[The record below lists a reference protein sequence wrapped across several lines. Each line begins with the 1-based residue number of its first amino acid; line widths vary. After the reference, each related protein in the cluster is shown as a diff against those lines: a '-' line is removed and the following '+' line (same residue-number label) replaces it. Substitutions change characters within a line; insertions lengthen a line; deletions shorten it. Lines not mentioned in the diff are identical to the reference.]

1 MLPKK
6 ISTEDTF
13 KELLL
18 RDSNELRMG
27 EWLSEERHSLLR
39 FIDQSILEQTFRRDI
54 RISRTELQYRTP
66 DPDFK
71 EHIERKLIQQIVDD
85 LMYKLVQSGSFMFHE
100 HEDPL
105 SRDVFISC
113 QLDIGV
119 IHNLPRFK
127 EEMEQ
132 AVKELT
138 DDYEDL

>member
-1 MLPKK
+1 MQMKK
-6 ISTEDTF
+6 ITTDSD
-13 KELLL
+13 ELLM
-18 RDSNELRMG
+18 S

-39 FIDQSILEQTFRRDI
+39 FIDQSILEQTFRRDM

-66 DPDFK
+66 DPDFR

-85 LMYKLVQSGSFMFHE
+85 LMYKLVQDGSFIFHQ
-100 HEDPL
+100 HEDPM
-105 SRDVFISC
+105 SMDVLISC

-119 IHNLPRFK
+119 INNMTRFK
-127 EEMEQ
+127 EEMKQ